1 MVDFWNGEIK
11 HIAPINLMSAEAEA
25 VSYAVREAMQKY
37 QVYARAL
44 PLYATIEK
52 VPEEALDLMALEM
65 DTQYYDQTFS
75 RKQKERLVT
84 QTLAWYMHAGTPSIL
99 SEFLETILAGGYI
112 EEWHDYNGKPYHF
125 KAYAYAEGHE
135 VPLGYGK
142 EVERQLK
149 RYKNVRS
156 WLEYFMFIIA
166 LGYRVNIAYK
176 SSVQMTTRFYPR
188 GNIAY
193 QRLDG
198 TWKLDGRRKLSLYRK
213 TMNFYPSAVS
223 LGACFR
229 THVQSK
235 GQNYLI
241 GKARQKIKIRAGA
254 ESASSSPVKIHNQKR
269 LVFSTRTKA
278 SVTSGNI
285 IITVINKLDGTW
297 KLDGNRR
304 LNGGPYLQ

>member
-135 VPLGYGK
+135 IPLGYGK

-166 LGYRVNIAYK
+166 L
-176 SSVQMTTRFYPR
+176 
-188 GNIAY
+188 
-193 QRLDG
+193 
-198 TWKLDGRRKLSLYRK
+198 
-213 TMNFYPSAVS
+213 
-223 LGACFR
+223 
-229 THVQSK
+229 
-235 GQNYLI
+235 
-241 GKARQKIKIRAGA
+241 
-254 ESASSSPVKIHNQKR
+254 
-269 LVFSTRTKA
+269 
-278 SVTSGNI
+278 
-285 IITVINKLDGTW
+285 
-297 KLDGNRR
+297 
-304 LNGGPYLQ
+304 